1 MGHCNSYFRNC
12 HNLRPLSFCLCKPNR
27 QGGKASIFRAFSGRL
42 CRAVWSAQG
51 AATPRFL
58 LLDYRPTFPGLKV
71 PGFGKMH
78 DPKNTR
84 CGAVKAV
91 CFALRGQLS
100 HPWVEKRTQGHNAP
114 HRAALRT
121 DPPTVGSDALQ
132 QLQHSEIPGTVRDF
146 AVSDSV
152 TQPIRSSYM

>member
-27 QGGKASIFRAFSGRL
+27 QGGKAPIFRAFPVG
-42 CRAVWSAQG
+42 SAG
-51 AATPRFL
+51 
-58 LLDYRPTFPGLKV
+58 
-71 PGFGKMH
+71 
-78 DPKNTR
+78 R
-84 CGAVKAV
+84 CGPRRGQRPRAFSCLPIDPPSGAESPGIRQNARSEKHPPRAAKAV

-132 QLQHSEIPGTVRDF
+132 QLQHSEIPGTARDF
-146 AVSDSV
+146 TVSDSV

>member
-1 MGHCNSYFRNC
+1 MPEFTTPKFLPVQTSQAR
-12 HNLRPLSFCLCKPNR
+12 RKSPD
-27 QGGKASIFRAFSGRL
+27 FSGFSRSAL
-42 CRAVWSAQG
+42 PGGVVRAGGNDPALSPACQSTHLPG
-51 AATPRFL
+51 AESPGIRQNARSEKHPPR
-58 LLDYRPTFPGLKV
+58 
-71 PGFGKMH
+71 
-78 DPKNTR
+78 
-84 CGAVKAV
+84 AAKAV